1 MIHFIQ
7 TVVDA
12 LSLGSLYALAALG
25 IGLLFG
31 IMRLIN
37 FAHGEFVAICAYA
50 LIVPSVDAVS
60 TLFIGAWA
68 WPFVIISILA
78 IGVIAAL
85 AANYLVFRKMRTA
98 NPQNLMVVSFAL
110 GFVIQNLILMVQGA
124 RPKVVGLWS
133 SLIQIIEIGGL
144 RVPLLQIVTIAV
156 TIVLLIAMRIFMRN
170 TSFGIRMRAAA
181 EDFRMARYLG
191 VRADLVIG
199 LAFAISG
206 MLAGVVALLFV
217 VQTGVLA
224 PTMGVNLVIFAFIAT
239 VIGGMGSLPG
249 AVLGGLL
256 VGAATSLLQAYLP
269 EGIRQFRDAFV
280 FLFVILLLLVRPSG
294 IIRLKQYEER
304 V

>member
-7 TVVDA
+7 TIIDA

-37 FAHGEFVAICAYA
+37 FAHGEFVAISAYA
-50 LIVPSVDAVS
+50 LIVPSVDVVS
-60 TLFIGAWA
+60 TLFIGGWA
-68 WPFVIISILA
+68 WPFVIIAILS

-85 AANYLVFRKMRTA
+85 AANFLVFRRMRTA

-133 SLIQIIEIGGL
+133 SLTQIIEVGGL
-144 RVPLLQIVTIAV
+144 RVPLLQLV
-156 TIVLLIAMRIFMRN
+156 TIVVTIGLLIAVRIFMHS

-191 VRADLVIG
+191 VKADLVVG

-239 VIGGMGSLPG
+239 VIGGMGSLSG

-256 VGAATSLLQAYLP
+256 VGVASSLLQAYLP
-269 EGIRQFRDAFV
+269 DGIRPFRDAFV
-280 FLFVILLLLVRPSG
+280 FLFVILLLLARPSG

>member
-206 MLAGVVALLFV
+206 MLAGAVALLFV

-269 EGIRQFRDAFV
+269 DGIRQFRDAFV